1 MTIRPLL
8 SLLLITGS
16 LLACD
21 KDKPAP
27 APSTT
32 ASVLTT
38 ANASSSASATVVGSA
53 STTVAATASEAV
65 DAMPIAPSALV
76 SASTTVA
83 ASASAPPGAKEFAC
97 GAKGQPKCP
106 LQGWMAANMQPAL
119 ASGDATKLAAVLRQS
134 AKFAPPGYS
143 NWAKLAND
151 GAAAVEASKDVKDG
165 KPSCKSCHTE
175 YQKKYKET
183 LRDRPI

>member
-119 ASGDATKLAAVLRQS
+119 ASGDATKLA
-134 AKFAPPGYS
+134 
-143 NWAKLAND
+143 ND